1 MPIQSID
8 PTTEEVLMTFEELTD
23 EELEKKLA
31 LAAMAF
37 ETWRESALA
46 ERTRCMHRA
55 AEYIRTNIDDLG
67 QLMTLEM
74 GKTQQAAKAEL
85 EKCAIACDYYA
96 DQASEFL
103 APRPTG
109 IAATVSE
116 VHFEPLGVVLAV
128 MPWNFPFWQVIRF
141 AAPALMAGNVGVL
154 KHASNVPQCAEA
166 IERIFR
172 EAGFPEGV
180 FQDLR
185 IGSARVE
192 RVVRDPRIVAVTLTG
207 SEKAGIAVARV
218 AGEELKKVVLELGGS
233 DPFLV
238 LEDADVAAAANVA
251 AQARMQANAGQSCV
265 AAKRFIVHHS
275 IAEAFTEA
283 LRHEF
288 TQLVIGNP
296 SEPTTTFGPL
306 SSASALKDIAHQV
319 EVSVE
324 RGARAVC
331 GGRRHGEKGYFYEPT
346 ILADV
351 KKGMPAYDEEV
362 FGPVAA
368 IIEVS
373 DDDEMIRVA
382 NDTPYG
388 LGATIFTKDLER
400 AKRISAKLHA
410 GNVFV
415 NSGVKSDVRAPFGGI
430 KKSGH
435 GRELSWYGMHEF
447 LNIKHFFIA

>member
-8 PTTEEVLMTFEELTD
+8 PTTEDVLMTFEELTD
-23 EELEKKLA
+23 EQLEKKLA
-31 LAAMAF
+31 LAAMAY
-37 ETWRESALA
+37 ETWRESALV
-46 ERTRCMHRA
+46 ERTRLMHRA
-55 AEYIRTNIDDLG
+55 AEYIRSHIDELG

-74 GKTQQAAKAEL
+74 GKTKKAARAEL
-85 EKCAIACDYYA
+85 EKCAVACDYYA
-96 DQASEFL
+96 DHAQEFL
-103 APRPTG
+103 AARPTG
-109 IAATVSE
+109 IEATTSE
-116 VHFEPLGVVLAV
+116 VRFEPLGVVLAV

-166 IERIFR
+166 IERIFH

-192 RVVRDPRIVAVTLTG
+192 RVVRDPRVVAVTLTG

-233 DPFLV
+233 DPFIV
-238 LEDADVAAAANVA
+238 REDADVVAAANVA
-251 AQARMQANAGQSCV
+251 AQARMQSNAGQSCV
-265 AAKRFIVHHS
+265 AAKRFIVHHV

-283 LRHEF
+283 MRQAF
-288 TQLVIGNP
+288 AALVIGDP
-296 SEPTTTFGPL
+296 SLDETTFGPL
-306 SSASALKDIAHQV
+306 CSASALRDIAQQV
-319 EVSVE
+319 DVSVE
-324 RGARAVC
+324 RGARVVC

-346 ILADV
+346 ILAGV

-373 DDDEMIRVA
+373 DDDEAIRVA

-388 LGATIFTKDLER
+388 LGATIFTQDLAR
-400 AKRISAKLHA
+400 AEHMSSRLQA

-415 NSGVKSDVRAPFGGI
+415 NSAVKSDVRAPFGGV